1 MYGAE
6 RNWVV
11 DPKICKW
18 QGRLGIKCTWYC
30 RQLLLCTYI
39 GYTIPKTLSFQ
50 QRLLLSSVIEFPFMF
65 TYIISPNCRVA
76 PLSRSQPT
84 PLYTCLTTHRKA
96 SVVTQPLV
104 YEKPQSDHKTLPFA
118 FRLTIYI
125 QTPYWPLSGI
135 SRNDDFEARPP
146 TRLARVSWA

>member
-1 MYGAE
+1 MHS
-6 RNWVV
+6 NLPDWVTTLIHSDLPTTKV
-11 DPKICKW
+11 YPGPRAPSSPEILQKSAKYQIDGYSI
-18 QGRLGIKCTWYC
+18 
-30 RQLLLCTYI
+30 LCHVLPYQCPST
-39 GYTIPKTLSFQ
+39 F
-50 QRLLLSSVIEFPFMF
+50 
-65 TYIISPNCRVA
+65 NCRA
-76 PLSRSQPT
+76 YLCYAGWPPTST

-146 TRLARVSWA
+146 TRLARVS